1 MTRMSVFAL
10 ATILALGSLSFV
22 ADASAKGGGH
32 GGSGGGHGGGGH
44 GGGGGHVGGGGGGG
58 HVSGGHAV
66 AAPSAPG
73 HIAPGHIAPGRVL
86 VGPRPVAP
94 VVTGRRT
101 RVHVTGGHRRH
112 FWHARWRDDGVGPAW
127 RRAAGSARDVRSG
140 A

>member
-32 GGSGGGHGGGGH
+32 GGGGGGHGGGGH
-44 GGGGGHVGGGGGGG
+44 GGSAGHVGGGGGG

-73 HIAPGHIAPGRVL
+73 RVVIGPGAH
-86 VGPRPVAP
+86 
-94 VVTGRRT
+94 VVTGQRT

-112 FWHARWRDDGVGPAW
+112 FWHGRWWYYGVGPCW
-127 RRAAGSARDVRSG
+127 RWSDVYG
-140 A
+140 EYIWVCD